1 MIKYDDNGW
10 VQTYEVRLAIAD
22 TFTILVFG
30 NPEDEILEVP
40 VELLLH
46 ANRLYLTRWHMLK
59 AKVSWIW
66 KIIKV

>member
-1 MIKYDDNGW
+1 MTKYDDAGW
-10 VQTYEVRLAIAD
+10 VKTYEVQLAIAD
-22 TFTILVFG
+22 TFTILILRG
-30 NPEDEILEVP
+30 PHDEIIEVP

-46 ANRLYLTRWHMLK
+46 ANHMYLTRWQMLK